1 MMRKKLF
8 YFIQAAV
15 SLLCIPFYFL
25 RVFHDEG
32 ILPGQDE
39 QGNFVPVRKYYDY
52 SMPENL
58 TAQGAGWLFYVSLA
72 LTVLS
77 AALALACIF
86 LKENKRLRIADI
98 AVFILSLLV
107 FAAAV
112 LAAAATS
119 RGY

>member
-1 MMRKKLF
+1 MRKKLF

-15 SLLCIPFYFL
+15 SLLCVPFYFL

-32 ILPGQDE
+32 ILPGQDA
-39 QGNFVPVRKYYDY
+39 QGNFVPVRRTYDY
-52 SMPENL
+52 SMLENL
-58 TAQGAGWLFYVSLA
+58 TAQGAGWLFYASLA

-77 AALALACIF
+77 AAFALACIF
-86 LKENKRLRIADI
+86 LKENKRRRVADI

-112 LAAAATS
+112 LIAAATS